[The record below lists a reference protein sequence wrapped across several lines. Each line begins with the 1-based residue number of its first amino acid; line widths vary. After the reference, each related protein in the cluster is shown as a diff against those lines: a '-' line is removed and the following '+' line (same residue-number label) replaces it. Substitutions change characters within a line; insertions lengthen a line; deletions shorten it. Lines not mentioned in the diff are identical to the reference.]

1 MTGFMMIFSTIAS
14 DSLRAAVCFY
24 FIHRLLSAGRPKAAE
39 ILAGAAGIA
48 VITAGIYSLSNTA
61 ALPFYQLVLVI
72 LWTAL
77 CASRMQEAEIR
88 MCLFISIFYKIAV
101 TFWQFL
107 IWAGMGILI
116 KSNIFSVS
124 APLNI
129 HWAAWILNLLL
140 ILLTFFV
147 IRKPEMTGQEAFRL
161 ASAIA
166 LTGFLA
172 VVTLGNQ
179 TILPIPS
186 DTLYM
191 WVILSVILMMSV
203 LVLNLNRQYV
213 MEKELA
219 RLKSGQAEL
228 LERDYTALNR
238 SYTVNAKLFH
248 DFHNHMGTLRQ
259 FLARE
264 DYAEAV
270 EYLDNLWEP
279 LREMADTVWTGDTA
293 IDYLINSKMAA
304 ASEKRIRMD
313 VQVEFPR
320 NTNIRSAD
328 LCAILGNLLD
338 NALEAAGNVSV
349 PEQRFVSL
357 TIRRIH
363 QMIVIKTENSYDG
376 EIQVKDGT
384 LLTTKTE
391 HGLHG
396 WGLKSAQTAAG
407 KYDGMVQTSYDGS
420 LFRAVA
426 TLSYKGIG

>member
-61 ALPFYQLVLVI
+61 ALPFYQLALVV

-107 IWAGMGILI
+107 IWAGMGILL

-279 LREMADTVWTGDTA
+279 LREMADTVWTGDT
-293 IDYLINSKMAA
+293 
-304 ASEKRIRMD
+304 
-313 VQVEFPR
+313 
-320 NTNIRSAD
+320 RSAD

-338 NALEAAGNVSV
+338 NALEAAGNVSA

-363 QMIVIKTENSYDG
+363 QMIVIKAENSYDG